1 MRELIVSEAPLPRVA
16 GHVKAVAED
25 QGGVVSSHTHH
36 ATEFDNLR
44 ARDDN
49 WSRSGYIGTYQ
60 PFKQDQVR
68 IRIRVWASW
77 PKRLFRFFLYLG
89 FAEAVLFFLMSLF
102 QVPPPPNVW
111 IVTAILT
118 FLAIGI
124 SLLTYSTSWATSSE
138 VEDTLARHIGSEIR
152 ADEIL
157 DGDVYTLGAW
167 EEHRQDLI
175 DETVQDAKA
184 TRAEKHKAQTTAAG
198 GGLLT
203 KVKRRTGLG
212 GDKDDQAPEAEPG
225 EEPAAAQEDDEAEES
240 SGGFRSKLPFLGSKE
255 EEADDDQEAD
265 QAPAGTPEDDEVE
278 DEEESSGGLRSKL
291 PFFGSKAQ
299 ETDDEPEEEPAAAE
313 EDDEIDE
320 DESSGGLMSKL
331 PFLGSKEEDADDE
344 VGADQDDDQDE
355 EQARQG

>member
-1 MRELIVSEAPLPRVA
+1 MRELIVSEAPLHQVA
-16 GHVKAVAED
+16 GHVKAVVED
-25 QGGVVSSHTHH
+25 NGGVVSSHTHH

-49 WSRSGYIGTYQ
+49 WSRSGYVGTYQ

-77 PKRLFRFFLYLG
+77 PRRLFRFFLYLG
-89 FAEAVLFFLMSLF
+89 FAEAVLFFLMSLL
-102 QVPPPPNVW
+102 QVPPSPNVW

-152 ADEIL
+152 ADEAL

-175 DETVQDAKA
+175 EEAVQDAKA
-184 TRAEKHKAQTTAAG
+184 TRVEKPEAQATAAG

-212 GDKDDQAPEAEPG
+212 GGEDAETPEDEPE
-225 EEPAAAQEDDEAEES
+225 EEPATA
-240 SGGFRSKLPFLGSKE
+240 
-255 EEADDDQEAD
+255 EEAD
-265 QAPAGTPEDDEVE
+265 E
-278 DEEESSGGLRSKL
+278 DEGSGGLRSKL
-291 PFFGSKAQ
+291 PFFGSKDK
-299 ETDDEPEEEPAAAE
+299 ETDDEPEEEPATAEEAEEAEEESSGSLRSKLPFFGSKEKEADDDQAPEQAAAE
-313 EDDEIDE
+313 TSDDDIEE
-320 DESSGGLMSKL
+320 DESSRGLLSKL
-331 PFLGSKEEDADDE
+331 PFLSSKGKDTDD
-344 VGADQDDDQDE
+344 GADQDDDQDE
-355 EQARQG
+355 AQARQG